1 MLRSKTVP
9 FPKIICQETGG
20 KLHLCK
26 AAQVVSARD
35 IKYHLPCYVKLQ
47 RRGLTSNNDKVDENK
62 IQEIEDC
69 WEIAADL
76 ELINI
81 VSHKLPCPSKI
92 VLNTNTIQEL
102 YIKLLVDHGITITQ
116 NKHKYKKYIKN
127 LLGELIRNI
136 EFIKPKRYNEPCKT
150 TISRALESAIAA
162 NNTDDMKRFFAVSK
176 VIRKHV
182 LKIDQWK
189 FTGSFQNV
197 QRPKTLNTR
206 TMDNTWI

>member
-1 MLRSKTVP
+1 MR
-9 FPKIICQETGG
+9 
-20 KLHLCK
+20 K
-26 AAQVVSARD
+26 AAQVVSDKELTVRLNHVANPDDAVAKD

-102 YIKLLVDHGITITQ
+102 YIKLLVDHGIKIITQ

-182 LKIDQWK
+182 LKID
-189 FTGSFQNV
+189 
-197 QRPKTLNTR
+197 
-206 TMDNTWI
+206 